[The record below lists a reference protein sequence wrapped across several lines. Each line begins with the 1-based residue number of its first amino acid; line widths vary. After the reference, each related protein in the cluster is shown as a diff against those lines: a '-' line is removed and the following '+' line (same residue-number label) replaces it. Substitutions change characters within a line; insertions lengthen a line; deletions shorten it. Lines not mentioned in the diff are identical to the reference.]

1 MIEQIPYCISLPAL
15 SNANIGDHKGPAVDS
30 KSVRKVSDSKAR
42 IIGKTDAR
50 YWKQSRKLIK
60 DARSPFLTCKVQ
72 CHGRRESFPLRTS
85 NLDAAAA
92 KAAAIFGDVSVL
104 GWDAALQKHKPE
116 TSVRQK
122 LSTIGG
128 LISEV
133 QLTAGFRNVTLATYA
148 RCLRQLV
155 AGIGGIGDQPALDE
169 QGNPKKDR
177 RGRIKYLSRKH
188 GAGNKAWLAKVDT
201 LPVSTLTP
209 SAIQKWKVAY
219 IDAAGSAPDARRRAE
234 NTVAS
239 VLRNARS
246 LFSDKALEHARNNL
260 ALPSPMP
267 FAGVQ
272 LPKKGHTTYKSKI
285 NAGDLIESAQAELA
299 GEPLKI
305 FYLGLLCGLRKREID
320 LLTWAQVDF
329 GKGVVRIERTEYFQ
343 PKSEDSSGEIDL
355 DTELLALLRGWNAQ
369 ASGAFV
375 IESTRKP
382 KHETSRVSYRCEPHF
397 GTLYA
402 WLRKQGITARK
413 PLHELRK
420 ELGAILASS
429 QGIFAAQSVLRHAQI
444 STTAAY
450 YTDKK
455 KRITAGL
462 GTLLKRPQELED
474 SVATAREK
482 TTDTLIPTTNP

>member
-1 MIEQIPYCISLPAL
+1 MRTPAIIR
-15 SNANIGDHKGPAVDS
+15 SRQWTP
-30 KSVRKVSDSKAR
+30 KVSDKNTKAR
-42 IIGKTDAR
+42 VIGKTDTR
-50 YWKQSRKLIK
+50 YWKQPRKLIK
-60 DARSPFLTCKVQ
+60 DARSPFLICKVQ

-104 GWDAALQKHKPE
+104 GWDAALVKHKPE
-116 TSVRQK
+116 TPVRQK

-133 QLTAGFRNVTLATYA
+133 QSTAGFRNVTFATYA

-155 AGIGGIGDQPALDE
+155 AEIGGIGDQPALDE
-169 QGNPKKDR
+169 QSNPKKDR

-188 GAGNKAWLAKVDT
+188 GVGNKAWLAKVDS
-201 LPVSTLTP
+201 LPLSTLSP
-209 SAIQKWKVAY
+209 AAIQKWKVAY
-219 IDAAGSAPDARRRAE
+219 IDAVGTAPDARRRAE

-246 LFSDKALEHARNNL
+246 LFSDKALEYARDNL
-260 ALPSPMP
+260 VLPTPLP
-267 FAGVQ
+267 FTGVQ
-272 LPKKGHTTYKSKI
+272 LPKKGNTTYQSKI
-285 NAGDLIESAQAELA
+285 DAADLIEAARRELQ
-299 GEPLKI
+299 GETFKI
-305 FYLGLLCGLRKREID
+305 FCLGLLCGLRKREID

-329 GKGVVRIERTEYFQ
+329 GKGVIRIERTEYFQ
-343 PKSEDSSGEIDL
+343 PKSEDSSGEIDI
-355 DTELLALLRGWNAQ
+355 DAELLALLQGWKAR

-375 IESTRKP
+375 IESNRKP
-382 KHETSRVSYRCEPHF
+382 KHETSRVNYRCEPHF
-397 GTLYA
+397 ETLYT

-420 ELGAILASS
+420 ELGAILASA

-462 GTLLKRPQELED
+462 GALLAAPATNVVEADFKDASPASKTPPRKRR
-474 SVATAREK
+474 V
-482 TTDTLIPTTNP
+482 